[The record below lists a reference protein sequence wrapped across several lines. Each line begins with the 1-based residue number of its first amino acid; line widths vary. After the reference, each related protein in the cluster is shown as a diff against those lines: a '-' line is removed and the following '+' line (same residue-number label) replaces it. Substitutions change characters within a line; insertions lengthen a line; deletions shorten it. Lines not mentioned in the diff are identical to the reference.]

1 MKSIFFSFRNPGF
14 AGPSGN
20 PGRDCDVPILG
31 QVCLQI
37 D

>member
-1 MKSIFFSFRNPGF
+1 MNSIFFSFRNPGF
-14 AGPSGN
+14 AGASGI

-31 QVCLQI
+31 QVCSQI